1 MGVPRQ
7 AVGGAAL
14 GDRVFAVGGR
24 TDTASSAAVEA
35 YDTIA
40 DRWVSV
46 APLPTPLHDV
56 AVAALDGVL
65 YACGGL
71 TPDASAVASVL
82 AWDAAAD
89 AWTIRAPLPTAR
101 GAAAAAVFGG
111 RLYVAGGLRDG
122 VAVGDFAAYEPGA
135 DRWTTLPV
143 MPHARD
149 HLGLAATDLLV
160 YAVGG
165 RDNATPLTL
174 GEAFHPPSN
183 EWFKEVAPLLTA
195 RGALALAAL
204 GGRLFA
210 FGGVGD
216 AASLPAVVAAP
227 EMFDP
232 SRNSWFFQPDM
243 PTPRH
248 GMAAV
253 AVGARIYVIGGATQ
267 PDAGTTGGTEIFL
280 PASADTLDV
289 RRLALAKRGKRLR
302 LTARLSDA
310 GDDPTTAPLRVR
322 VREGDADVLTVTLA
336 TGALVEKGRGWR
348 PTADVLPRG
357 TTLSLRRRQALV
369 LHLAGTTLRRPST
382 RHGLNVTVELG
393 ARRLTGTVR

>member
-14 GDRVFAVGGR
+14 GDRVYAVGGR
-24 TDTASSAAVEA
+24 SDTTPTAVVEA

-40 DRWVSV
+40 DRWSSV
-46 APLPTPLHDV
+46 APSPTPLYG
-56 AVAALDGVL
+56 VAAAVLDGVL

-71 TPDASAVASVL
+71 APDARAVASVF
-82 AWDAAAD
+82 AYDAAAD
-89 AWTIRAPLPTAR
+89 AWTNRAPLPTAR

-122 VAVGDFAAYEPGA
+122 VTVGDFAAYDPGS
-135 DRWTTLPV
+135 DTWTTLPP

-149 HLGLAATDLLV
+149 HLGLAVTDVLV

-165 RDNATPLTL
+165 SDDTTPLTI

-195 RGALALAAL
+195 RDGLALTAL
-204 GGRLFA
+204 RGRLFA
-210 FGGVGD
+210 FGGVAD
-216 AASLPAVVAAP
+216 AASPLAIVAAP

-248 GMAAV
+248 GAAAV
-253 AVGARIYVIGGATQ
+253 PVGARIYVVGGATA
-267 PDAGTTGGTEIFL
+267 PDAGTSGVTEIFL
-280 PASADTLDV
+280 PPSADTLDV
-289 RRLALAKRGKRLR
+289 RRLALTKRGKQLR
-302 LTARLSDA
+302 LTVRLSDA
-310 GDDPTTAPLRVR
+310 SEDPTIAPLRIR
-322 VREGDADVLTVTLA
+322 VREGDADVLAVTLA
-336 TGALVEKGRGWR
+336 TGVLLEKRRGWR
-348 PTADVLPRG
+348 PAADVLPPG
-357 TTLSLRRRQALV
+357 TTLSIRRRQALV
-369 LHLAGTTLRRPST
+369 LRLAGATLRRPGT
-382 RHGLNVTVELG
+382 RRGLGVAVELG
-393 ARRLTGTVR
+393 ARRFVGSVR